1 MAADPTSTV
10 IFISD
15 NQSEIHRA
23 RQWSHDHGYSIKTF
37 TSLQWQNGLSNPIFR
52 SMLFANPDS
61 QKRQASNVGQVVSFP
76 ETLKQSKASP
86 STSTIKEVEKLA
98 IQEAICVFQGN
109 LTKTA
114 LSLGIGRAT
123 LYRKVKL
130 YNIDLSNMRSRRKI
144 KALKAA

>member
-1 MAADPTSTV
+1 MADPTSTV

-15 NQSEIHRA
+15 NQNEIHRA
-23 RQWSHDHGYSIKTF
+23 RQWSHDNGYAIKAF
-37 TSLQWQNGLSNPIFR
+37 TKLQWQNGFSNPIFK
-52 SMLFANPDS
+52 SMLFTNPNS
-61 QKRQASNVGQVVSFP
+61 QQQKSNMGQIVSFP
-76 ETLKQSKASP
+76 AESSKRSKASP

-130 YNIDLSNMRSRRKI
+130 YNIDLSNMRSRRRI
-144 KALKAA
+144 KTLKAA